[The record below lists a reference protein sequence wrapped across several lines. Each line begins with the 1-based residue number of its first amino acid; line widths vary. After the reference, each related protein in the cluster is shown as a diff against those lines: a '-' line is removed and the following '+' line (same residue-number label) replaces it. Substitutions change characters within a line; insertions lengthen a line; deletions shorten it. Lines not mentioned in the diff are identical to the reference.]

1 MDGGELMKRW
11 HSMQLCINSMIDST
25 KGEKREAE
33 LAKGVR
39 QELERKEGLMRMNMM
54 GKRVI
59 YECVD
64 EYAYACVCA
73 CVCVYA
79 YVYARACAFAYVS
92 VYANAS
98 VYACASACAYVCVY
112 ACRSTLRAGR

>member
-59 YECVD
+59 Y
-64 EYAYACVCA
+64 AYVY
-73 CVCVYA
+73 VCVYA
-79 YVYARACAFAYVS
+79 CAHAYESAHAYVS
-92 VYANAS
+92 VY
-98 VYACASACAYVCVY
+98 AYVCVY
-112 ACRSTLRAGR
+112 ACRSTSRAGR